1 MICPLY
7 SISIHHHNVIL
18 DRGKLQME
26 FMLDPNLKDL
36 RREVYLQENRHEKS
50 TLDTLKNHDY
60 QSHLIS

>member
-1 MICPLY
+1 
-7 SISIHHHNVIL
+7 
-18 DRGKLQME
+18 ME

-36 RREVYLQENRHEKS
+36 RREVYLQENHHEKS